1 VEVTALPYDHTIY
14 LAHRDDYADFLTA
27 TDEEASVVWHRR
39 RGDYTDKA
47 DILARTEAA
56 YGRTQAALNVLD
68 IEGGGPL
75 AEAKALVGCI
85 RAFYETEEVADSAWD
100 AYKAAR
106 ARYVSA
112 ARDCLAAH

>member
-1 VEVTALPYDHTIY
+1 MEVSELPYDLTIY

-39 RGDYTDKA
+39 QGDHTDRA
-47 DILARTEAA
+47 DLLERTEAA

-75 AEAKALVGCI
+75 TEAKALVGRI
-85 RAFYETEEVADSAWD
+85 RSFYDMDEIPDSAWEE
-100 AYKAAR
+100 YKAAR
-106 ARYVSA
+106 SRYVTA
-112 ARDCLAAH
+112 ARESLAAH